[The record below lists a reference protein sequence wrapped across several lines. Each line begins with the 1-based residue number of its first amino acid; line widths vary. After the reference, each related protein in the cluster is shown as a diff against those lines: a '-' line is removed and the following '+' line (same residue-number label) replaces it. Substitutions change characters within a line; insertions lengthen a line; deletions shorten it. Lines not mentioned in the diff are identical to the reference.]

1 MQFSDSKAVDY
12 HHIFYPAHP
21 EWVKTFKRRR
31 VHLNAWVVNDEEK
44 MDWFLKHKFDYITT
58 DYPAKLLRK
67 VATPARLRQ
76 RTADSGNM
84 VAEVRSVSTK

>member
-1 MQFSDSKAVDY
+1 
-12 HHIFYPAHP
+12 
-21 EWVKTFKRRR
+21 
-31 VHLNAWVVNDEEK
+31 

-84 VAEVRSVSTK
+84 VAEVQSVSTK